1 MTSEPKADDQADYA
15 EDLFALAGELG
26 AAEWWQ
32 LLLRAADLHPA
43 HTTIQ

>member
-1 MTSEPKADDQADYA
+1 MTGEPKADDQADYA

-32 LLLRAADLHPA
+32 LLLRADLHPA
-43 HTTIQ
+43 PTTTIQ